1 MIVNLRQPR
10 RAVEVR
16 GGRTAKAVLEELGLV
31 AEAHLVIR
39 NGSLVPSDTTL
50 EETDVVEIRPVIS
63 GG

>member
-1 MIVNLRQPR
+1 MIVNMRQPR
-10 RAVEVR
+10 RTVEVR
-16 GGRTAKAVLEELGLV
+16 GGRTAKAVLADLGLA

-50 EETDVVEIRPVIS
+50 GEDDIVEIRPVIS

>member
-1 MIVNLRQPR
+1 MIVNPRQPR
-10 RAVEVR
+10 RAVDVR
-16 GGRTAKAVLEELGLV
+16 GGRTAKAVLEELGLA

-50 EETDVVEIRPVIS
+50 DETDVVEIRPVIS